1 MLERKREKLSASDA
15 SERIKVKQ
23 AVITAA
29 GRATRLL
36 PATKQQPKSMLPLF
50 AIGSEGQLST
60 TPILQKIFEELF
72 DNGIREFYFIVGKEK
87 RAVQDHF
94 IADPDY
100 ITYLNEQGRSV
111 QAVELEEFYRKVNES
126 FLIWIDQPKPKGF
139 GDAIL
144 HVAGLIGSDPF
155 LVQAGDTI
163 IISDSGVTDIIAR
176 LLKTHLEKKAQ
187 ATLTLKEVRDARR
200 FGVAEVNDN
209 EDGTFKVTHVVEKPE
224 HPATNLSIQALY
236 MFDPCI
242 LEVLRDIP
250 PGKGGEL
257 QLTDGI
263 QRLIDLGY
271 TVQGIKISPHDHV
284 LDIGTPETYWDALQ
298 FTHQY
303 FVESSTL
310 RRHETLQ

>member
-1 MLERKREKLSASDA
+1 LASTA

-23 AVITAA
+23 AVITVA

-36 PATKQQPKSMLPLF
+36 PATKEQPKSMLPLF
-50 AIGSEGQLST
+50 ALGSEGQLST

-72 DNGIREFYFIVGKEK
+72 DSGIREFCFIVGKEK

-94 IADPDY
+94 NPDREY
-100 ITYLNEQGRSV
+100 ITYLNGHGRSV
-111 QAVELEEFYRKVNES
+111 QAQELEEFYRKVNES
-126 FLIWIDQPKPKGF
+126 FLIWVNQPEPKGF

-144 HVAGLIGSDPF
+144 HATGLIGSDPF
-155 LVQAGDTI
+155 VVQAGDTVI
-163 IISDSGVTDIIAR
+163 VSDSGVAAVIER
-176 LLKTHLEKKAQ
+176 LLRTHSEKKAR

-200 FGVAEVNDN
+200 FGVAEVKDN
-209 EDGTFKVTHVVEKPE
+209 KDGTFRVTHVVEKPE

-236 MFDPCI
+236 VFNSDLM
-242 LEVLRDIP
+242 EVLTDIA
-250 PGKGGEL
+250 PGRGGEI

-263 QRLIDLGY
+263 QRMIEMGD
-271 TVQGIKISPHDHV
+271 TVQAIKMGPHDHV

-303 FVESSTL
+303 FVESSNL
-310 RRHETLQ
+310 RRLEALH